1 MVSCVT
7 CTLKVA
13 TMKIVIDDK
22 IPTLK
27 GVLDPFAN
35 VLYKEGI
42 AISKEDLVDAD
53 ALIVRTRTLCNKDL
67 LEGTSVRMV
76 ATATIGTDHMDLAW
90 LEQNGILWCNAPG
103 CNSGSVKQYIA
114 SVLAHLIL
122 DGIIPSD
129 TTLGIVGVGMVGSK
143 IESLA
148 RALGFKVLLNDPPRA
163 RREGADKFCSL
174 DYLLAN
180 SDIVTFHTPL
190 IREGKDA
197 TFHLMNEAK
206 LPLLKKGAIVANS
219 SRGEVCDTQA
229 MLKGLDN
236 GQISSL
242 VLDVWENEPHINAS
256 LHNKVWFGT
265 PHIAGYSVDG
275 KSNGSTMT
283 IHAIAKEFGLPLLDW
298 QPSSLPVP
306 DNPFIH
312 LHEDGEP
319 AFLTAA
325 KAILK
330 TYDIIEDDKRLRENP
345 DNFEKQRGSY
355 PVRREFNIWEVV
367 PAHGTRPETIEM
379 LIALGFRVK

>member
-1 MVSCVT
+1 M
-7 CTLKVA
+7 KV
-13 TMKIVIDDK
+13 VVDDK
-22 IPTLK
+22 IPALK
-27 GVLDPFAN
+27 GVLDPYAD
-35 VLYKEGI
+35 VLYKEGK

-90 LEQNGILWCNAPG
+90 LEQKGIHWCNAPG

-122 DGIIPSD
+122 DGTVPSE

-148 RALGFKVLLNDPPRA
+148 KALGFKVLLNDPPRA

-174 DYLLAN
+174 DYLLSN

-190 IREGKDA
+190 IRQGEDA
-197 TFHLMNEAK
+197 TFHLMDESK
-206 LPLLKKGAIVANS
+206 LALLKKGAVVINS
-219 SRGEVCDTQA
+219 SRGEVCETRA

-236 GQISSL
+236 GQISRL
-242 VLDVWENEPHINAS
+242 VLDVWENEPNIDS
-256 LHNKVWFGT
+256 KLHNKVWIGT

-283 IHAIAKEFGLPLLDW
+283 IHAIAREFGLPLQDW
-298 QPSSLPVP
+298 QPTSLPVP
-306 DNPFIH
+306 DYPFIH
-312 LHEDGEP
+312 LDNNSEP
-319 AFLTAA
+319 AYLTAA
-325 KAILK
+325 KAILR
-330 TYDIIEDDKRLRENP
+330 TYDILKDDKRLREDP
-345 DNFEKQRGSY
+345 EDFEKQRGSY
-355 PVRREFNIWEVV
+355 PVRREFHIWEIT
-367 PAHGTRPETIEM
+367 PSRATRPETIEM
-379 LIALGFRVK
+379 LMALGFRVK

>member
-1 MVSCVT
+1 M
-7 CTLKVA
+7 KV
-13 TMKIVIDDK
+13 VVDDK
-22 IPTLK
+22 IPALK
-27 GVLDPFAN
+27 GVLDPYAD
-35 VLYKEGI
+35 VLYKEGK

-90 LEQNGILWCNAPG
+90 LEQKGIHWCNAPG

-122 DGIIPSD
+122 DGTVPSE

-148 RALGFKVLLNDPPRA
+148 KALGFKVLLNDPPRA

-174 DYLLAN
+174 DYLLSN

-190 IREGKDA
+190 IRQGEDA
-197 TFHLMNEAK
+197 TFHLMDESK
-206 LPLLKKGAIVANS
+206 LALLKKGAVVINS
-219 SRGEVCDTQA
+219 SRGEVCETRA

-236 GQISSL
+236 GQISRL
-242 VLDVWENEPHINAS
+242 VLDVWENEPNIDS
-256 LHNKVWFGT
+256 KLHNKVWIGT

-283 IHAIAKEFGLPLLDW
+283 IHAIAREFGLPLQDW
-298 QPSSLPVP
+298 QPTSLPVP
-306 DNPFIH
+306 DYPFIH
-312 LHEDGEP
+312 LDNNSEP
-319 AFLTAA
+319 AYLTAA
-325 KAILK
+325 KAILR
-330 TYDIIEDDKRLRENP
+330 TYDILEDDKLLREDP
-345 DNFEKQRGSY
+345 VDFEKQRGSY
-355 PVRREFNIWEVV
+355 PVRREFHIWEIT
-367 PAHGTRPETIEM
+367 PSRATRPEAIEM
-379 LIALGFRVK
+379 LMALGFRVK

>member
-1 MVSCVT
+1 M
-7 CTLKVA
+7 KV
-13 TMKIVIDDK
+13 VVDDK
-22 IPTLK
+22 IPALK
-27 GVLDPFAN
+27 GVLDPYAD
-35 VLYKEGI
+35 VLYKEGK

-90 LEQNGILWCNAPG
+90 LEQKGIHWCNAPG

-122 DGIIPSD
+122 DGTVPSE

-148 RALGFKVLLNDPPRA
+148 KALGFKVLLNDPPRA

-174 DYLLAN
+174 DYLLSN

-190 IREGKDA
+190 IRQGEDA
-197 TFHLMNEAK
+197 TFHLMDESK
-206 LPLLKKGAIVANS
+206 LALLKKGAVVINS
-219 SRGEVCDTQA
+219 SRGEVCETRA

-236 GQISSL
+236 GQISRL
-242 VLDVWENEPHINAS
+242 VLDVWENEPNIDS
-256 LHNKVWFGT
+256 KLHNKVWIGT

-283 IHAIAKEFGLPLLDW
+283 IHAIAREFGLPLQDW
-298 QPSSLPVP
+298 QPTSLPVP
-306 DNPFIH
+306 DYPFIH
-312 LHEDGEP
+312 LDNNSEP
-319 AFLTAA
+319 AYLTAA
-325 KAILK
+325 KAILR
-330 TYDIIEDDKRLRENP
+330 TYDILEDDKRLREDP
-345 DNFEKQRGSY
+345 EDFEKQRGSY
-355 PVRREFNIWEVV
+355 PVRREFHIWEIT
-367 PAHGTRPETIEM
+367 PSRATRPETIEM
-379 LIALGFRVK
+379 LMTLGFRVK

>member
-1 MVSCVT
+1 M
-7 CTLKVA
+7 KV
-13 TMKIVIDDK
+13 VVDDK
-22 IPTLK
+22 IPALK
-27 GVLDPFAN
+27 GVLDPYAD
-35 VLYKEGI
+35 VLYKEGK

-90 LEQNGILWCNAPG
+90 LEQKGIHWCNAPG

-122 DGIIPSD
+122 DGTVPSE

-148 RALGFKVLLNDPPRA
+148 KALGFIVLLNDPPRA

-174 DYLLAN
+174 DYLLSN

-190 IREGKDA
+190 IRQGEDA
-197 TFHLMNEAK
+197 TFHLMDESK
-206 LPLLKKGAIVANS
+206 LALLKKGAVVINS
-219 SRGEVCDTQA
+219 SRGEVCETRA

-236 GQISSL
+236 GQISRL
-242 VLDVWENEPHINAS
+242 VLDVWENEPNIDS
-256 LHNKVWFGT
+256 KLHNKVWIGT

-283 IHAIAKEFGLPLLDW
+283 IHAIAREFGLPLQDW
-298 QPSSLPVP
+298 QPTSLPVP
-306 DNPFIH
+306 DYPFIH
-312 LHEDGEP
+312 LDNNSEP
-319 AFLTAA
+319 AYLTAA
-325 KAILK
+325 KAILR
-330 TYDIIEDDKRLRENP
+330 TYDILEDDKRLREDP
-345 DNFEKQRGSY
+345 EDFEKQRGSY
-355 PVRREFNIWEVV
+355 PVRREFHIWEIT
-367 PAHGTRPETIEM
+367 PSRATRPETIEM
-379 LIALGFRVK
+379 LMTLGFRVK

>member
-1 MVSCVT
+1 M
-7 CTLKVA
+7 KV
-13 TMKIVIDDK
+13 VVDDK
-22 IPTLK
+22 IPALK
-27 GVLDPFAN
+27 GVLDPYAD
-35 VLYKEGI
+35 VLYKEGK

-90 LEQNGILWCNAPG
+90 LEQKGIHWCNAPG

-122 DGIIPSD
+122 DGTVPSE

-148 RALGFKVLLNDPPRA
+148 KALGFKVLLNDPPRA

-174 DYLLAN
+174 DYLLSN

-190 IREGKDA
+190 IRQGEDA
-197 TFHLMNEAK
+197 TFHLMDESK
-206 LPLLKKGAIVANS
+206 LALLKKGAVVINS
-219 SRGEVCDTQA
+219 SRGEVCETRA

-236 GQISSL
+236 GQISRL
-242 VLDVWENEPHINAS
+242 VLDVWENEPNIDS
-256 LHNKVWFGT
+256 KLHNKVWIGT

-283 IHAIAKEFGLPLLDW
+283 IHAIAREFGLPLQDW
-298 QPSSLPVP
+298 QPTSLPVP
-306 DNPFIH
+306 DYPFIH
-312 LHEDGEP
+312 LDNNSEP
-319 AFLTAA
+319 AYLTAA
-325 KAILK
+325 KAILR
-330 TYDIIEDDKRLRENP
+330 TYDILEDDKRLRE
-345 DNFEKQRGSY
+345 DSEDFEKQRGSY
-355 PVRREFNIWEVV
+355 PVRREFHIWEIT
-367 PAHGTRPETIEM
+367 PSRATRPETIEM
-379 LIALGFRVK
+379 LMALGFRVK

>member
-1 MVSCVT
+1 M
-7 CTLKVA
+7 KV
-13 TMKIVIDDK
+13 VVDDK
-22 IPTLK
+22 IPALK
-27 GVLDPFAN
+27 GVLDPYAD
-35 VLYKEGI
+35 VLYKEGK

-90 LEQNGILWCNAPG
+90 LEQKGIHWCNAPG

-122 DGIIPSD
+122 DGTVPSE

-148 RALGFKVLLNDPPRA
+148 KALGFKVLLNDPPRA

-174 DYLLAN
+174 DYLLSN

-190 IREGKDA
+190 IRQGEDA
-197 TFHLMNEAK
+197 TFHLMDESK
-206 LPLLKKGAIVANS
+206 LALLKKGAVVINS
-219 SRGEVCDTQA
+219 SRGEVCETRA

-236 GQISSL
+236 GQISRL
-242 VLDVWENEPHINAS
+242 VLDVWENEPNIDS
-256 LHNKVWFGT
+256 KLHNKVWIGT

-283 IHAIAKEFGLPLLDW
+283 IHAIAREFGLPLQDW
-298 QPSSLPVP
+298 QPTSLPVP
-306 DNPFIH
+306 DYPFIH
-312 LHEDGEP
+312 LDNNSEP
-319 AFLTAA
+319 AYLTAA
-325 KAILK
+325 KAILR
-330 TYDIIEDDKRLRENP
+330 TYDILEDDKRLREDP
-345 DNFEKQRGSY
+345 EDFEKQRGCY
-355 PVRREFNIWEVV
+355 PVRREFHIWEIT
-367 PAHGTRPETIEM
+367 PSRATRPETIEM
-379 LIALGFRVK
+379 LMALGFRVK

>member
-1 MVSCVT
+1 M
-7 CTLKVA
+7 KV
-13 TMKIVIDDK
+13 VVDDK
-22 IPTLK
+22 IPALK
-27 GVLDPFAN
+27 GVLDPYAD
-35 VLYKEGI
+35 VLYKEGK

-90 LEQNGILWCNAPG
+90 LEQKGIHWCNAPG

-122 DGIIPSD
+122 DGTVPSE

-148 RALGFKVLLNDPPRA
+148 KALGFKVLLNDPPRA

-174 DYLLAN
+174 DYLLSN

-190 IREGKDA
+190 IRQGEDA
-197 TFHLMNEAK
+197 TFHLMDESK
-206 LPLLKKGAIVANS
+206 LALLKKGAVVINS
-219 SRGEVCDTQA
+219 SRGEVCETRA

-236 GQISSL
+236 GQISRL
-242 VLDVWENEPHINAS
+242 VLDVWENEPNIDS
-256 LHNKVWFGT
+256 KLHNKVWIGT

-283 IHAIAKEFGLPLLDW
+283 IHAIARKFGLPLQDW
-298 QPSSLPVP
+298 QPTSLPVP
-306 DNPFIH
+306 DYPFIH
-312 LHEDGEP
+312 LDNNSEP
-319 AFLTAA
+319 AYLTAA
-325 KAILK
+325 KAILR
-330 TYDIIEDDKRLRENP
+330 TYDILEDDKRLREDP
-345 DNFEKQRGSY
+345 EDFEKQRGSY
-355 PVRREFNIWEVV
+355 PVRREFHIWEIT
-367 PAHGTRPETIEM
+367 PSRATRPETIEM
-379 LIALGFRVK
+379 LMALGFRVK

>member
-1 MVSCVT
+1 M
-7 CTLKVA
+7 KV
-13 TMKIVIDDK
+13 VVDDK
-22 IPTLK
+22 IPALK
-27 GVLDPFAN
+27 GVLDPYAD
-35 VLYKEGI
+35 VLYKEGK

-90 LEQNGILWCNAPG
+90 LEQKGIHWCNAPG

-122 DGIIPSD
+122 DGTVPSE

-148 RALGFKVLLNDPPRA
+148 KALGFKVLLNDPPRA

-174 DYLLAN
+174 DYLLSN

-190 IREGKDA
+190 IRQGEDA
-197 TFHLMNEAK
+197 TFHLMDESK
-206 LPLLKKGAIVANS
+206 LALLKKGAVVINS
-219 SRGEVCDTQA
+219 SRGEVCETRA

-236 GQISSL
+236 GQISRL
-242 VLDVWENEPHINAS
+242 VLDVWENEPNIDS
-256 LHNKVWFGT
+256 KLHNKVWIGT

-283 IHAIAKEFGLPLLDW
+283 IHAIAREFGLPLQDW
-298 QPSSLPVP
+298 QPTSLPVP
-306 DNPFIH
+306 DYPFIH
-312 LHEDGEP
+312 LDNNSEP
-319 AFLTAA
+319 AYLKAA
-325 KAILK
+325 KAILR
-330 TYDIIEDDKRLRENP
+330 TYDILEDDKRLREDP
-345 DNFEKQRGSY
+345 EDFEKQRGSY
-355 PVRREFNIWEVV
+355 PVRREFHIWEIT
-367 PAHGTRPETIEM
+367 PSRATRPETIEM
-379 LIALGFRVK
+379 LMALGFRVK

>member
-1 MVSCVT
+1 M
-7 CTLKVA
+7 KV
-13 TMKIVIDDK
+13 VVDDK
-22 IPTLK
+22 IPALK
-27 GVLDPFAN
+27 GVLDPYAD
-35 VLYKEGI
+35 VLYKEGK

-90 LEQNGILWCNAPG
+90 LEQKGIHWCNAPG

-122 DGIIPSD
+122 DGTVPSE

-148 RALGFKVLLNDPPRA
+148 KALGFKVLLNDPPRA

-174 DYLLAN
+174 DYLLSN

-190 IREGKDA
+190 IRQGEDA
-197 TFHLMNEAK
+197 TFHLMDESK
-206 LPLLKKGAIVANS
+206 LALLKKGAVVINS
-219 SRGEVCDTQA
+219 SRGEVCETRA

-236 GQISSL
+236 GQISRL
-242 VLDVWENEPHINAS
+242 VLDVWENEPNIDS
-256 LHNKVWFGT
+256 KLHNKVWIGT

-283 IHAIAKEFGLPLLDW
+283 IHAIAREFGLPLQDW
-298 QPSSLPVP
+298 QPTSLPVP
-306 DNPFIH
+306 DYPFIH
-312 LHEDGEP
+312 LDNNSEP
-319 AFLTAA
+319 AYLTAA
-325 KAILK
+325 KAILR
-330 TYDIIEDDKRLRENP
+330 TYDILEDDKRLREDP
-345 DNFEKQRGSY
+345 EDFEKQRGSY
-355 PVRREFNIWEVV
+355 PVRREFHIWEIT
-367 PAHGTRPETIEM
+367 PSRATRPETIEM
-379 LIALGFRVK
+379 LMALGFRVK